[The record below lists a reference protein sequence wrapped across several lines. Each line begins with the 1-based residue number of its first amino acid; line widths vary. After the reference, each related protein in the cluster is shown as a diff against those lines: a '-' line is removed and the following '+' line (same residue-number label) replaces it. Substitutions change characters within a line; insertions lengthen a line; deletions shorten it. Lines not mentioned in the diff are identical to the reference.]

1 MGRFKVKWQIT
12 LEKEF
17 EGKDM
22 TEIEEQTFDMDCQ
35 HEGEYVSGS
44 FEIISVEKEK
54 LVNGEYEFVNIK
66 DIKTNS
72 ISKSRNIQDHTN
84 E

>member
-1 MGRFKVKWQIT
+1 MAKYKYIIRWKIT

-22 TEIEEQTFDMDCQ
+22 MEVEEQASDMDCQ

-44 FEIISVEKEK
+44 FDIISIKKE
-54 LVNGEYEFVNIK
+54 V
-66 DIKTNS
+66 
-72 ISKSRNIQDHTN
+72 
-84 E
+84 

>member
-1 MGRFKVKWQIT
+1 MDRFKVKWRIT

-35 HEGEYVSGS
+35 HEGEYISGS
-44 FEIISVEKEK
+44 FEIISIQKEQ
-54 LVNGEYEFVNIK
+54 LVKKDEWEFVDTK
-66 DIKTNS
+66 DTK
-72 ISKSRNIQDHTN
+72 KSCKGNIQDHQK

>member
-1 MGRFKVKWQIT
+1 MARFKVKWQIT

-35 HEGEYVSGS
+35 HEGEYISGS
-44 FEIISVEKEK
+44 FNIISIEKI
-54 LVNGEYEFVNIK
+54 IK
-66 DIKTNS
+66 IKG
-72 ISKSRNIQDHTN
+72 K
-84 E
+84 